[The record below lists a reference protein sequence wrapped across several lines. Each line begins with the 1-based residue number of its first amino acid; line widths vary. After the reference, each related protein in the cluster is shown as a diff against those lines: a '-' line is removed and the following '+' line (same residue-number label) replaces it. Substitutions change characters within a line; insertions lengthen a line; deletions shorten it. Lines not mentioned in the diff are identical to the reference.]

1 VSAGYSLFGD
11 DPSLGTPLAGQLG
24 SAESLEVSMVRTFCK
39 SGENEA
45 VKGAVHAAGCL
56 LAGVMAA
63 YNIAAWCYRREPHLG
78 INAVVYSLATLWEV
92 KQTAHHLERCD
103 VPRDVRTSIHM
114 EAEKTEAA

>member
-1 VSAGYSLFGD
+1 
-11 DPSLGTPLAGQLG
+11 
-24 SAESLEVSMVRTFCK
+24 MVQTFCK

-63 YNIAAWCYRREPHLG
+63 YNITAWYYRRERHLG

-92 KQTAHHLERCD
+92 KQTAHHFERCEF
-103 VPRDVRTSIHM
+103 PEIQRRTRPTAVNT
-114 EAEKTEAA
+114 ETTEAA

>member
-1 VSAGYSLFGD
+1 
-11 DPSLGTPLAGQLG
+11 
-24 SAESLEVSMVRTFCK
+24 MVRTFCK

-92 KQTAHHLERCD
+92 KQTAHHLVRCEL
-103 VPRDVRTSIHM
+103 PRDIDSPTRV
-114 EAEKTEAA
+114 EAETTEAA